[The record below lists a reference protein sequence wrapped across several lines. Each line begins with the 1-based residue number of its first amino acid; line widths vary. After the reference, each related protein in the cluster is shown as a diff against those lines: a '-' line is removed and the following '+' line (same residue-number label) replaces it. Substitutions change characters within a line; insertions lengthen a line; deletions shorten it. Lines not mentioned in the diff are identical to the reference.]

1 MANGQTKRVT
11 VSILYENY
19 IIFNT
24 QMNRAAVRIIY
35 PWNSSRISSET
46 IDLLRYVDVNIV
58 AQVSLSM
65 SMDMTR

>member
-35 PWNSSRISSET
+35 PWNSSLISSET